1 MCRVLVAPFPP
12 PPPQP
17 LPRLRFSFGGVG
29 TATRSRVLNRW
40 SSGKKLPLMECNQE
54 KASCSCSLDISEF
67 VSVKSFQSWR
77 FESYPFVRVLRHSL
91 GWRTKARNVS
101 FRNSL
106 RGPIYLINSVDKK
119 NWINIS
125 IWVTAHLPL
134 P

>member
-1 MCRVLVAPFPP
+1 MCRVLVAPSPP
-12 PPPQP
+12 PAAP
-17 LPRLRFSFGGVG
+17 LPPFHLWRGGCG
-29 TATRSRVLNRW
+29 YTLASRVLNRL
-40 SSGKKLPLMECNQE
+40 SSGKKPPLMECNQE
-54 KASCSCSLDISEF
+54 KVSCSCSLDISKF

-91 GWRTKARNVS
+91 GWRTNARKVS